1 MNITKEQ
8 ADRVT
13 VLAVRIA
20 VWLPGE
26 SETGRALKNDAAEI
40 ADIMRGLAED
50 AEPALLT
57 KFNVTGAVPAVIT
70 PTVTFAATSPQAA
83 QSPTNQQAL
92 ALANEWH
99 GQAGGELAPQL
110 TSNEIAGMLAQFASD
125 PTRDWPQWMR
135 DQARVDTASFPTSPQ
150 AAQTDEREAFEA
162 WAKSKHLSTDRT
174 HDAWGRP
181 VYFHSIERMWDG
193 WQARAGRKG

>member
-50 AEPALLT
+50 AEP
-57 KFNVTGAVPAVIT
+57 V
-70 PTVTFAATSPQAA
+70 
-83 QSPTNQQAL
+83 
-92 ALANEWH
+92 
-99 GQAGGELAPQL
+99 
-110 TSNEIAGMLAQFASD
+110 
-125 PTRDWPQWMR
+125 
-135 DQARVDTASFPTSPQ
+135 ARVAEVHMSRYTLEWLNGPLPEGTELYTSPQ
-150 AAQTDEREAFEA
+150 AAQTEAIDKREAALCEMVRLSENLGLYEKDFPKTEEQEREAFEA
-162 WAKSKHLSTDRT
+162 FIRKGGGDLRTFGEGSNKH
-174 HDAWGRP
+174 
-181 VYFHSIERMWDG
+181 YFNSAVNHEWIG
-193 WQARAGRKG
+193 WKAGRAGSKP

>member
-70 PTVTFAATSPQAA
+70 PTVTFAT
-83 QSPTNQQAL
+83 
-92 ALANEWH
+92 
-99 GQAGGELAPQL
+99 
-110 TSNEIAGMLAQFASD
+110 
-125 PTRDWPQWMR
+125 
-135 DQARVDTASFPTSPQ
+135 TSPQ
-150 AAQTDEREAFEA
+150 AAQTALKSESSAQAAQAPARPPSEGKPIEALALTEAQEREAFEEFMLTKYPA
-162 WAKSKHLSTDRT
+162 HLCHWVGDQYSEMFTRL
-174 HDAWGRP
+174 
-181 VYFHSIERMWDG
+181 VFVG
-193 WQARAGRKG
+193 WKAGRAGSKP